1 MKGHE
6 MWCFTH
12 HNKLCMLLGK
22 RKKLKGCIENC
33 FNIIPLIQRTGI
45 VTTIFRSILD
55 MKD

>member
-1 MKGHE
+1 